1 MVNPLDAV
9 EAWNIAIR
17 DEIYSLSR
25 AGQNVYLDL
34 DDEVVDRILS
44 HPALHG
50 KNHDDLYKDVANI
63 INFNAPADLMLES
76 LRIRSWSWI
85 QKVMISKDPNEVP
98 PMLAFLAVTVAAAE
112 EMGTGDVDANA
123 YYSHLCRL
131 LDLNPESSDARKLQE
146 AYRGIAEPL
155 WGYLNRW
162 LIDIRYSRG
171 VPTAYAISQRFVG
184 IPVSQALVREIDRN
198 RLPTMFQFFG
208 LKPLVAIS
216 APEME
221 ELVTLWIQRDDHQV
235 SAGLRKLWLNA
246 QARAQISAVFCDELE
261 KWEGSAGGSSAVAG
275 IGQPQLVHNRKLKL
289 GAWFSNQMGNKAL
302 HISLLAPASLS
313 MTQDEFNLKLAQ
325 GTEIPF
331 EKLNDDYCEAKG
343 IGKEAIEAI
352 CNSILELEDSTGQS
366 FRREPTTIIAM
377 QFDEQN
383 QGFVETKKLQA
394 GHDALLL
401 VKDHNNLLIET
412 KAFLDRNSRHGY
424 EMLGPGT
431 RGIPAGWWCFRNV
444 QITDIDNQLKTAVE
458 KEVFSAL
465 VPSVNS
471 QILVSG
477 GVKLPGFRSLSQWLV
492 GFAPEL
498 RAISQTSTSVALII
512 EKSDQIGQKPEPL
525 HEIESSEGI
534 LLQDLQALNLG
545 PGDYVATMFEDG
557 KPTTSRR
564 FSLATGDEPD
574 YLLKMKAERLAHDFG
589 KSASEAISGA
599 IKTLATEGVVLG
611 ALTTSKSRPV
621 SANAIFAKTEEWDQ
635 DAEIPTS
642 VSGISLELETL
653 GLDSCFYR
661 GNHNWLFPTYK
672 PHEKIPPTVIVVC
685 QKCKSMSLQ
694 YQSFY
699 LAEREKENPKFKLVR
714 EARSNP
720 RSEARITPTEE
731 KDLFD
736 WKVVRVILNYSVA
749 GSYKSLV
756 DTLKQLSE
764 TQYTANEI
772 IEFVEQLGHIE
783 VERDAMGR
791 GVYWRITPTQIIPHE
806 AEENAYFLLGAT
818 PKSLIQSIFSACKDL
833 GLEPSITSSGL
844 LTKIANL
851 TRTQMKTVS
860 TKMGI
865 DFVEDAAEKLASS
878 LPALGD
884 FLSSAKREVLPDSSE
899 ISMFDLDSGAWI
911 ETDAMSVGAMR
922 LTTNF
927 GFKYFYV
934 VDTKDLTQ
942 GMGISCSATMAKYLS
957 AHAVE
962 KCLFAYKADKSAVYT
977 PLGAKLPGLYARPLL
992 LSSFTPPRKVKM
1004 TRKDGSTY
1012 SVYKYTDVSETVAQ
1026 ELANRLIG

>member
-50 KNHDDLYKDVANI
+50 KTHDDLYKDVANI

-85 QKVMISKDPNEVP
+85 QKVMVSKDPNEVP

-131 LDLNPESSDARKLQE
+131 LDLHPESTDARKLQE

-235 SAGLRKLWLNA
+235 SAGIRKLWLNA

-261 KWEGSAGGSSAVAG
+261 KWEGSAPGSGVVAG
-275 IGQPQLVHNRKLKL
+275 IGQPQIVHNRKLKL

-313 MTQDEFNLKLAQ
+313 MTQDEFSLKLLH
-325 GTEIPF
+325 GTEISF

-343 IGKEAIEAI
+343 IGKEAIESI
-352 CNSILELEDSTGQS
+352 CNSILELEDSGGQS

-377 QFDEQN
+377 QFDELI

-394 GHDALLL
+394 GNDSLLL
-401 VKDHNNLLIET
+401 VRDHKNLLIET

-431 RGIPAGWWCFRNV
+431 KGIPDGWWCFRNV

-458 KEVFSAL
+458 REVFSAL

-492 GFAPEL
+492 GFAPEI
-498 RAISQTSTSVALII
+498 RAISQTSTSVSLTI
-512 EKSDQIGQKPEPL
+512 EKSDEIGQKPEPL

-534 LLQDLQALNLG
+534 VLQDLQVLNLG

-574 YLLKMKAERLAHDFG
+574 YLLKLKAERLAHDFANNG
-589 KSASEAISGA
+589 PVAITGSS
-599 IKTLATEGVVLG
+599 KTLATEDIVLG
-611 ALTTSKSRPV
+611 ALSSLKSRPV
-621 SANAIFAKTEEWDQ
+621 RTISVSAKTEEWELDNE
-635 DAEIPTS
+635 APAS
-642 VSGISLELETL
+642 HSGISLNLETL
-653 GLDSCFYR
+653 DSESCFYR
-661 GNHNWLFPTYK
+661 GDHKWDFPTYR
-672 PHEKIPPTVIVVC
+672 PHEKVPPTVIVMC
-685 QKCKSMSLQ
+685 EKCKSMSLQ
-694 YQSFY
+694 YQSY
-699 LAEREKENPKFKLVR
+699 KVAEREKENPKLKLVR
-714 EARSNP
+714 EVRLTP
-720 RSEARITPTEE
+720 RSEAQNTLTEG

-736 WKVVRVILNYSVA
+736 WKVVRSILNYSVA
-749 GSYKSLV
+749 GPYRTLV
-756 DTLKQLSE
+756 NALKQLSE
-764 TQYTANEI
+764 VQYTANEI
-772 IEFVEQLGHIE
+772 IEYVEQLGYIE
-783 VERDAMGR
+783 VERDALGR
-791 GVYWRITPTQIIPHE
+791 SLYWRITPTQVVPAE

-818 PKSLIQSIFSACKDL
+818 PKSLIESIFNACKDL

-844 LTKIANL
+844 LTKISNL
-851 TRTQMKTVS
+851 TEAEMKTVS
-860 TKMGI
+860 GKLGI
-865 DFVEDAAEKLASS
+865 DFVENAAGKLANS

-884 FLSSAKREVLPDSSE
+884 FLSSAKREVLPDSTE

-911 ETDAMSVGAMR
+911 ESDAMRVGAMR

-927 GFKYFYV
+927 GYKYFYV
-934 VDTKDLTQ
+934 VDTEELNQ
-942 GMGISCSATMAKYLS
+942 GLGIPCSATMAKYLS
-957 AHAVE
+957 AYSVE
-962 KCLFAYKADKSAVYT
+962 KCLFAYKADKSTVYT